1 MLAEGGCS
9 PSLGRWH
16 GVFLLAP
23 GMWCPHGLRGTV
35 SLYPEDAVPMAL
47 GLQCPH
53 ALGHSV
59 PMATGS
65 QRPMALGCDV
75 SVALGVWCPYGP
87 EDPVP
92 HRPPP

>member
-1 MLAEGGCS
+1 
-9 PSLGRWH
+9 
-16 GVFLLAP
+16 
-23 GMWCPHGLRGTV
+23 
-35 SLYPEDAVPMAL
+35 MAL

-59 PMATGS
+59 SMATGS

-75 SVALGVWCPYGP
+75 SVALGVRCPYGP

-92 HRPPP
+92 HGPPP